1 MKMKIKTRCVYI
13 MSYKIYIYIYIIT
26 NNYIT
31 IKKQIYEKKS
41 KKKNKK
47 QKIYIK

>member
-13 MSYKIYIYIYIIT
+13 MSYKIYIYIIT